1 MKNLETYHFTFCPLF
16 FSQIHENQ
24 KTKSNFVFI
33 LSKVHVT
40 KKKET
45 KQTKQ
50 VLLPDSC
57 FRGEDF
63 PI

>member
-24 KTKSNFVFI
+24 NKSNFVFI

-40 KKKET
+40 KKKT

-50 VLLPDSC
+50 KTSPVT
-57 FRGEDF
+57 
-63 PI
+63 

>member
-24 KTKSNFVFI
+24 NKSNFVFI

-40 KKKET
+40 KKKN

-50 VLLPDSC
+50 KTSPVT
-57 FRGEDF
+57 
-63 PI
+63 